1 MTNYTDA
8 ISEYKILVADD
19 DTDVCDLLKEVLSTR
34 YSVTTC
40 FNGQAAIRHID
51 ENTFD
56 LMIIDLSLPD
66 MSGIDVLAHA
76 KRRDAFAEVLMITGN
91 ASVDTAA
98 AALSG
103 GVGSYMLKPFSIRE
117 LCGRVDKMVAKRSFL
132 TKSLQLLAR
141 GDAIDPTVK
150 KHIDDITSLYFFTRK
165 LVLTLDISEA
175 MKIILEEAN
184 RKVGAVFCSLE
195 VNHLG
200 YKEVFS
206 MPRLGL
212 VDKEYLNNVFAE
224 HWNDA
229 FICTARAIFFKGTV
243 PHYVYEGQTGEFCEA
258 SGYKC
263 WNYRLVVPGKT
274 FGSLSVWMAS
284 DGEIND
290 RFDRHLHIMTSIAS
304 PVIEHI
310 YADRMALHQAKTD
323 GLTGVSNKRHFY
335 EVLDSE
341 IARANRKKNTFALV
355 LADIDNFKK
364 INDTHGHQVGDAVL
378 IELTKHLKDSVR
390 GGDVVARYGGEE
402 FILIF
407 PDTDLDG
414 AVTLTNRIRE
424 TIASNPFANMRYYVP
439 YTSSFGLAMYDG
451 AAPPINK
458 DELIHIA
465 DTALYH
471 SKHHGKNRVTV
482 AAKDETGIVCK
493 DTVSEYM
500 I

>member
-1 MTNYTDA
+1 VDPL
-8 ISEYKILVADD
+8 SDSVYKILAVDD
-19 DTDVCDLLKEVLSTR
+19 DEVTLELLTEILSTR
-34 YSVTTC
+34 YDVTVC
-40 FNGQAAIRHID
+40 SSGKDAIRYLD
-51 ENTFD
+51 ENNFD
-56 LMIIDLSLPD
+56 LIITDLMLPD
-66 MSGIDVLAHA
+66 ASGIDVLAHA

-103 GVGSYMLKPFSIRE
+103 GVGSYLLKPFSIRE
-117 LCGRVDKMVAKRSFL
+117 LCGRVDKMVAKRRFL
-132 TKSLQLLAR
+132 TKTLQLLANR
-141 GDAIDPTVK
+141 DAIDPTVK
-150 KHIDDITSLYFFTRK
+150 EHIDDITSLYLFTRK
-165 LVLTLDISEA
+165 LVLTLEISEA
-175 MKIILEEAN
+175 MRIILEEAN
-184 RKVGAVFCSLE
+184 RKVGAMFCSLE

-206 MPRLGL
+206 MSRSGL
-212 VDKEYLNNVFAE
+212 ADKEYLNNVFAE

-229 FICTARAIFFKGTV
+229 FICTARAIFFKGAV
-243 PHYVYEGQTGEFCEA
+243 PHYVYEGQPGEFREA

-274 FGSLSVWMAS
+274 FGSLSVWMAADS
-284 DGEIND
+284 EINE

-335 EVLDSE
+335 EVLESE

-364 INDTHGHQVGDAVL
+364 INDTHGHQIGDAVL
-378 IELTKHLKDSVR
+378 IELTKHLKDNVR

-414 AVTLTNRIRE
+414 AVTLANRIRE

-482 AAKDETGIVCK
+482 AAKDGAGIVYK